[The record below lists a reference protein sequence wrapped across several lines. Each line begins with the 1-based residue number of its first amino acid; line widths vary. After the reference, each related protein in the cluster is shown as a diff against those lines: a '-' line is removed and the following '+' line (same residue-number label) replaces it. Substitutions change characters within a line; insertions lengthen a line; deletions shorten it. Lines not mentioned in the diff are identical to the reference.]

1 MMKGI
6 KMSKIV
12 RYLDKNDL
20 IFILA
25 DYFKVE
31 KKDVNL
37 FLFNAIEGYGFGEH
51 EVPSLRVEVNIS
63 KDFEDK

>member
-1 MMKGI
+1 MN
-6 KMSKIV
+6 KIV

-37 FLFNAIEGYGFGEH
+37 SLFNTIEGYGLGEH
-51 EVPSLRVEVNIS
+51 EVPSLLVEVNIS
-63 KDFEDK
+63 RDFEDK

>member
-1 MMKGI
+1 MKD
-6 KMSKIV
+6 V

-25 DYFKVE
+25 DYFKV
-31 KKDVNL
+31 KIKDVNL
-37 FLFNAIEGYGFGEH
+37 FLFNTIEGYGLGEH
-51 EVPSLRVEVNIS
+51 EVPSLRVEVNFS